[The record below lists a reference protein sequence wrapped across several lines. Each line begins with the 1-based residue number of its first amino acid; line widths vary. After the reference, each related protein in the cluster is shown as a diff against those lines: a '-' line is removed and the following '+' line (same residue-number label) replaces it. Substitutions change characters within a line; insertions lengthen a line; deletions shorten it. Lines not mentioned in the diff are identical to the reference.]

1 MTPRDR
7 PTKPKSSRKPR
18 PYTPVERQ
26 KAVDAGRDRILT
38 AARELLEGDHMEAF
52 SLDAVA
58 RRAGVSRMTVYNQ
71 FESKAGLLEALFD
84 VLAVSGGFGNMSAVF
99 SQPDPAVALDELV
112 ALFGRF
118 WTFSRRAHGRLR
130 AAALADQ
137 DLASALTQRNERRRS
152 GVAELVRR
160 LGKQAKPIVP
170 RDDVVNVLFVIL
182 GFDTF
187 DAFAGPNRTPDQ
199 VVPMVQRLV
208 RGVLGLPS
216 TKRTRATKR

>member
-1 MTPRDR
+1 MPSRKQ
-7 PTKPKSSRKPR
+7 PSKKSSKPR
-18 PYTPVERQ
+18 TYTPVERQ

-38 AARELLEGDHMEAF
+38 AARELLEGDHTEAF

-84 VLAVSGGFGNMSAVF
+84 VLAVSGGFGNMAAVF
-99 SQPDPAVALDELV
+99 REQDPAVALDELV
-112 ALFGRF
+112 ALLGRF

-130 AAALADQ
+130 AAALADA
-137 DLASALTQRNERRRS
+137 DLASAITQRNERRRT

-160 LGKQAKPIVP
+160 LQSQAKPIVP
-170 RDDVVNVLFVIL
+170 RDEVVNVLFVLL

-187 DAFAGPNRTPDQ
+187 DAFAGPERTPDQ
-199 VVPMVQRLV
+199 VVPMVQRLA

-216 TKRTRATKR
+216 TGRPRATKR